1 MTVKDFVEA
10 FKAGSFDVSKHITT
24 KYLPYAEKMAEARE
38 IAERSTHI
46 KENGQQIFYMNTPMQ
61 FHLLIQRII
70 ARYTD
75 IEIENP
81 VEDFDTLNE
90 AGAIDAIVQAIPQRE
105 YAEFDTIV
113 KMSISDIME
122 NERSFAG
129 FLDTK
134 FNALKI
140 LFDSVLEDDQIKE
153 AITSAT
159 QNIVQFPTNEN
170 E

>member
-10 FKAGSFDVSKHITT
+10 FKTSSFDVSKHITT
-24 KYLPYAEKMAEARE
+24 KYLPYAEKMAEAKE

-46 KENGQQIFYMNTPMQ
+46 EVNGQQIFNVNTPMQ
-61 FHLLIQRII
+61 YHLFIQRII
-70 ARYTD
+70 TRYTD

-81 VEDFDTLNE
+81 VEDFDDLNE
-90 AGAIDAIVQAIPQRE
+90 VGAIDAIIQAIPQRE
-105 YAEFDTIV
+105 YAEFDTVV
-113 KMSISDIME
+113 KMSMSDVME

-140 LFDSVLEDDQIKE
+140 LFDAVLEDDQIKE
-153 AITSAT
+153 AISSAA
-159 QNIVQFPTNEN
+159 QNIVPFPTNDDE
-170 E
+170 